1 MKRVIVSVTNDISTD
16 QRVAKVCKTLIQN
29 NFEILV
35 IGRKLPNSISLKR
48 NYKIKRFRLLFN
60 SGLLFYVEYN

>member
-35 IGRKLPNSISLKR
+35 IGRKLPNSISLKETT
-48 NYKIKRFRLLFN
+48 K
-60 SGLLFYVEYN
+60 